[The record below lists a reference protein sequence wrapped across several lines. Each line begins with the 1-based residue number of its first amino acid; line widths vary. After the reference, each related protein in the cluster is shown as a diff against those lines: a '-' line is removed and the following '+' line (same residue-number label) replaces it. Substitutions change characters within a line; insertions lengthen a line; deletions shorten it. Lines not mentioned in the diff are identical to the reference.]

1 MCTSLHIAYDTM
13 MYRNNPRCL
22 FGIKVFLMKIL
33 LLEDDIILQEII
45 EEFLVENNYE
55 VESFFDGEKAL
66 DAISKH
72 SYDML
77 LLDVNVPNID
87 GFEILSYLRE
97 IGNTTPAIYIT
108 SLASMDHLKKGFDLG
123 ADDYLKKP
131 FELEE
136 LHARIEHIM
145 RVYRLEEEIVFD
157 GMRFIPKAHQIILED
172 NAKIDMRQKEAQ
184 VLEYFLRNEKKI
196 ISCDEI
202 IENVWENEHIPTH
215 ATIRTYI
222 KNLRKMFNKEYF
234 ENIKGE
240 GYRFNII

>member
-1 MCTSLHIAYDTM
+1 
-13 MYRNNPRCL
+13 
-22 FGIKVFLMKIL
+22 MKIL
-33 LLEDDIILQEII
+33 LLEDDVILQEII
-45 EEFLVENNYE
+45 EEFLLEKGYD

-66 DAISKH
+66 DAIGSNAF
-72 SYDML
+72 DML
-77 LLDVNVPNID
+77 LLAVNVPNID

-97 IGNTTPAIYIT
+97 IGNTTPTIYIT
-108 SLASMDHLKKGFDLG
+108 SLAGIDDLKKGFDLG

-136 LHARIEHIM
+136 LSTRIEHIV
-145 RVYRLEEEIVFD
+145 RIYRLQEEIEFD
-157 GMRFIPKAHQIILED
+157 GVKFIPKAHQIFVNDSVVE
-172 NAKIDMRQKEAQ
+172 MRQKEAQ
-184 VLEYFLRNEKKI
+184 VLEYFIRNAGKI

-202 IENVWENEHIPTH
+202 IENIWDDEHVPAH

-222 KNLRKMFNKEYF
+222 KNLRKMFEKEYF

>member
-1 MCTSLHIAYDTM
+1 
-13 MYRNNPRCL
+13 
-22 FGIKVFLMKIL
+22 MKIL
-33 LLEDDIILQEII
+33 LLEDDVILQEII
-45 EEFLVENNYE
+45 EEFLIENAYD

-66 DAISKH
+66 DAIGSG

-108 SLASMDHLKKGFDLG
+108 SLAGIADLKKGFDLG
-123 ADDYLKKP
+123 AVDYLKKP

-136 LHARIEHIM
+136 LKARIEHIV
-145 RVYRLEEEIVFD
+145 RLYRLQEEIEFD
-157 GMRFIPKAHQIILED
+157 GMKFIPKAHQIFVED
-172 NAKIDMRQKEAQ
+172 KVIEMRQKEAQ
-184 VLEYFLRNEKKI
+184 VLEYFIRNTGKI

-202 IENVWENEHIPTH
+202 IENVWDDVHIPTH

-222 KNLRKMFNKEYF
+222 KNLRKMFEKEYF
-234 ENIKGE
+234 DNIKVE
-240 GYRFNII
+240 GYRFNIV

>member
-1 MCTSLHIAYDTM
+1 
-13 MYRNNPRCL
+13 
-22 FGIKVFLMKIL
+22 MKIL
-33 LLEDDIILQEII
+33 LLEDDVILQEII
-45 EEFLVENNYE
+45 EEFLIEKGYE

-66 DAISKH
+66 DAIGSN
-72 SYDML
+72 SYGLL
-77 LLDVNVPNID
+77 LLDVNVPSID
-87 GFEILSYLRE
+87 GFEILSYLRD

-108 SLASMDHLKKGFDLG
+108 SLAGINDLKKGFDLG

-136 LHARIEHIM
+136 LNARIEHII
-145 RVYRLEEEIVFD
+145 RIYRLQEEIEFD
-157 GMRFIPKAHQIILED
+157 GIKFIPKAHQIFVNDKVIE
-172 NAKIDMRQKEAQ
+172 MRQKEAQ
-184 VLEYFLRNEKKI
+184 VLEYFIRNMGKI

-202 IENVWENEHIPTH
+202 IENVWDDENIPAH

-222 KNLRKMFNKEYF
+222 KNLRKMFEKEYF

>member
-1 MCTSLHIAYDTM
+1 M
-13 MYRNNPRCL
+13 N
-22 FGIKVFLMKIL
+22 IL
-33 LLEDDIILQEII
+33 LLEDDVILQEII
-45 EEFLVENNYE
+45 EEFLVEKGYH

-66 DAISKH
+66 DAIASG
-72 SYDML
+72 SYDLL

-97 IGNTTPAIYIT
+97 IGNTTPAVYIT
-108 SLASMDHLKKGFDLG
+108 SLSGVEDLKKGFDLG

-136 LHARIEHIM
+136 LNARIEHIV
-145 RVYRLEEEIVFD
+145 RLYRLQEEIEFD
-157 GMRFIPKAHQIILED
+157 GMRFIPKAHQIFLKDGVIE
-172 NAKIDMRQKEAQ
+172 MRQKESQ
-184 VLEYFLRNEKKI
+184 VLEYFIRNRGKI

-202 IENVWENEHIPTH
+202 IENVWDDENIPAH

-222 KNLRKMFNKEYF
+222 KNLRKMFDKEYF

-240 GYRFNII
+240 GYRFNIV